1 MAEGRRATSRS
12 LWLFS
17 AEDGVNAVSL
27 FTLGGQ
33 HAKGRRALKLS
44 LDFVIHSLR
53 HTLGT
58 RLGKSG
64 ADAFTIMQI
73 MGHSTVTVSRRY
85 VHSTPDSLECAFER
99 LGQLNQRATL
109 ALSGAMT
116 PARVPA
122 ISTTARSASTGV
134 AE

>member
-12 LWLFS
+12 LWLVT
-17 AEDGVNAVSL
+17 AEDGVNALSL
-27 FTLGGQ
+27 FTLEGR
-33 HAKGRRALKLS
+33 HAKRRRALKLS

-53 HTLGT
+53 RTLGT
-58 RLGKSG
+58 RLGELG

-85 VHSTPDSLECAFER
+85 VHSTPDSLERAFER

-122 ISTTARSASTGV
+122 ISTTASSASNGV
-134 AE
+134 VQ